1 MKTLLFIIDIY
12 MQIYCTNEPNIY
24 SRPQECVTR
33 QQLNKIELGSTRLHV
48 CIHYKNE
55 NSTNGEARQT

>member
-1 MKTLLFIIDIY
+1 